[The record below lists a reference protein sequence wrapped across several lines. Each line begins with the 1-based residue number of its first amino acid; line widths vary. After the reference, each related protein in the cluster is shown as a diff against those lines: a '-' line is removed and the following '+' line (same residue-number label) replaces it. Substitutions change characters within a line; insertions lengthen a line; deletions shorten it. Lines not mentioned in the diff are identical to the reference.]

1 MEIQYLQAVS
11 RRVVRKEATDQ
22 SFRQNARLR
31 LQPRL
36 APGGTPLGSIRSS
49 FHCASLE
56 YELTFQSGHK
66 VMCEYG
72 RFRTQFSLCPGGR
85 RVARNEM
92 QKVKIAKIE
101 ISKLKI
107 AKVENLK
114 TLTGFFPRDRS
125 RNCFPQDRILVP
137 RIKSKAFAS
146 SLLRPC
152 PPFTTWVVH
161 TYCEQAVS
169 P

>member
-125 RNCFPQDRILVP
+125 RNCFPA
-137 RIKSKAFAS
+137 KSYSCSHDLRQALRFFAPCRPFAMRGACFLRAS
-146 SLLRPC
+146 SVL
-152 PPFTTWVVH
+152 
-161 TYCEQAVS
+161 
-169 P
+169 